1 MSVYRDNARW
11 GALVSEHRAATASWF
26 GAGVMGLVFG
36 AIAIAWIPSMKH
48 PDPKLYLGAVVLP
61 VLGVWMFVEGARLRR
76 VVLRI
81 FERGLAFSDQ
91 RGLYEVEWR
100 DIAAL
105 EDQIARG
112 KLLAITVRTPTASF
126 ALPKELHGFTQ
137 LRALL
142 EKKTTARWTRVDVGS
157 LIGRRG

>member
-36 AIAIAWIPSMKH
+36 VIAIALIPSMKH

-61 VLGVWMFVEGARLRR
+61 VLGGWMFVEGARLRR
-76 VVLRI
+76 VVLRV
-81 FERGLAFSDQ
+81 FERGLAFRDQ
-91 RGLYEVEWR
+91 RGVYEVEWG
-100 DIAAL
+100 DIVGL

-112 KLLAITVRTPTASF
+112 KLLAITVRTPAGSF
-126 ALPKELHGFTQ
+126 ALRKELHGFGE

-142 EKKTTARWTRVDVGS
+142 EKKTRAPWTRVDVGS
-157 LIGRRG
+157 LIRRRS